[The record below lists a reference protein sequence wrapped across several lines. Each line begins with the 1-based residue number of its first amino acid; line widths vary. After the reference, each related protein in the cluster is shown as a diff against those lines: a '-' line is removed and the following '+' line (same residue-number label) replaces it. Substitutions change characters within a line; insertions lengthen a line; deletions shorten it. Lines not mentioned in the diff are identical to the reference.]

1 MPRARGAPPP
11 LRRAPGTC
19 TLARDRQSQRRVPER
34 SGRLSE
40 RHNVTDKIKGT
51 TLLRRGN
58 GTSLSTSGTRESRDR
73 YRPEIDGLRAL
84 AVVPVIFYHAGIHGF
99 GGGFVGV
106 DVFFVISG
114 YLITQILVSDL
125 EQGTFSIAR
134 FYERRARRILP
145 ALFFVMMVC
154 TPLAWWMMD
163 PALLKGFAETVV
175 AVSVFASNVFFAR
188 TTNYFADGADE
199 NPLLHTWS
207 LGVEEQF
214 YLVFPLLLLACWR
227 LGRRRVI
234 ALMVLIGVASFVL
247 SDHASFEKPVANF
260 FLAPYRAWELLI
272 GVVLELA
279 STSAPV
285 HTRVGRFP
293 RELLAAAGLMLVVA
307 AIASYGSG
315 TRFPGRYAIVPTFG
329 TALVLAFGESN
340 TAVGRFLSS
349 KALVGIGL
357 VSYSA
362 YLIHQPLLAFAKIL
376 CVDTPPRALILSL
389 VAASLPLA
397 YLSWRFVE
405 SPFRRREVFSARAIF
420 RFAITGSVA
429 FMTFGVGRY
438 WMDRDNHLSYAR
450 RTNYGLSGR
459 CEFGDHFEP
468 IPECITAEHPEVLV
482 WGDSY
487 AMHLVGGL
495 LASDSTLGLVQATK
509 SVCGPVL
516 GAAPFSRVDRESTM
530 KWSNGCNSFNRSVL
544 DYIARTPSIS
554 VVLLAS
560 PFDQYVNGDHY
571 DLVTQDRV
579 ARASPSLAVERLR
592 ATVEAL
598 RQFGKRVVLV
608 APPPA
613 GRFNMGLCA
622 ERLTLG
628 LPIAGPARNCRIDRR
643 DYIERRGPSLELVE
657 AVGKAID
664 VPILDFSEQL
674 CDRSAC
680 ETLLGGVPVFRD
692 GGHFS
697 YAGIALLG
705 RRMNLARRVR
715 TAAASP
721 SVVHASIRIGGEGTG
736 ALSSRHAP

>member
-1 MPRARGAPPP
+1 MRG
-11 LRRAPGTC
+11 
-19 TLARDRQSQRRVPER
+19 
-34 SGRLSE
+34 SE
-40 RHNVTDKIKGT
+40 
-51 TLLRRGN
+51 
-58 GTSLSTSGTRESRDR
+58 TRESRDR
-73 YRPEIDGLRAL
+73 YRPEIDGLRAF
-84 AVVPVIFYHAGIHGF
+84 AVIPVILYHAGIQGF

-125 EQGTFSIAR
+125 EKGTFSIAR

-145 ALFFVMMVC
+145 ALFFVMVVC
-154 TPLAWWMMD
+154 TPLAWWLMD

-175 AVSVFASNVFFAR
+175 AVTVFASNVFFAR
-188 TTNYFADGADE
+188 TTNYFADGADQ

-234 ALMVLIGVASFVL
+234 ALMVVIGVASFVL
-247 SDHASFEKPVANF
+247 SDQASFENPVGNF

-272 GVVLELA
+272 GVVLALA
-279 STSAPV
+279 SVSTPV

-293 RELLAAAGLMLVVA
+293 REILATAGLVLVVA
-307 AIASYGSG
+307 AIASFDSG
-315 TRFPGRYAIVPTFG
+315 TRFPGRYAIAPTVG

-349 KALVGIGL
+349 KVLVGIGL
-357 VSYSA
+357 ISYSA
-362 YLIHQPLLAFAKIL
+362 YLIHQPLLAFAKIV
-376 CVDTPPRALILSL
+376 CVDTPPRALVLSL
-389 VAASLPLA
+389 VAATLPLA
-397 YLSWRFVE
+397 YLSWRIVE
-405 SPFRRREVFSARAIF
+405 TPFRRREVFSARVIF

-429 FMTFGVGRY
+429 FITLGAGRY
-438 WMDRDNHLSYAR
+438 WVDHDNHLSFAR
-450 RTNYGLSGR
+450 RTNYGLSER

-468 IPECITAEHPEVLV
+468 IPQCTTAEHPEVLV

-495 LASDSTLGLVQATK
+495 LASDSTLCLVQATK

-530 KWSNGCNSFNRSVL
+530 RWSNGCNSFNRSVL
-544 DYIARTPSIS
+544 EYVARTPSIS

-571 DLVTQDRV
+571 DLVTQDRR
-579 ARASPSLAVERLR
+579 ARASPLLAVERLR

-613 GRFNMGLCA
+613 GSFNMGMCA

-628 LPIAGPARNCRIDRR
+628 LPIAGPARNCRVDRQ
-643 DYIERRGPSLELVE
+643 DYMRHRGPSLDLVE

-664 VPILDFSEQL
+664 VPVLDFSEQL

-680 ETLLGGVPVFRD
+680 ETVLDGVPVFRD

-705 RRMNLARRVR
+705 RRMNLAKRVR

-721 SVVHASIRIGGEGTG
+721 SVVQSFIRVVGGG
-736 ALSSRHAP
+736 AGAPGSRRAEP